1 MERFLGQEFVATVS
15 SVTQFGMFAE
25 LENTC
30 EGLIPISEMPGVFF
44 FDEKNL
50 ALRSRDRIYRLGDRI
65 RVTLEEADRIKGKL
79 RFSLLEDYD
88 E

>member
-1 MERFLGQEFVATVS
+1 M
-15 SVTQFGMFAE
+15 VT
-25 LENTC
+25 NPC
-30 EGLIPISEMPGVFF
+30 DIVIIVVVFF